1 MESNKSLTTLPT
13 QNLLKPKSF
22 WEKDE
27 GTTGMILLAAM
38 VFGGGFI
45 LLKLLP
51 FIITLLSNII
61 TASILAAVV
70 GLIFLVATS
79 PRTATLLKYIF
90 KKVSQSITYAF
101 IEYDP
106 FGILR
111 TCRDEISKM
120 SSTLSSQV
128 NNLRGQKIAL
138 KRDIDGNTSDREKAA
153 SMAKR
158 YPETAQAKVNRRQFM
173 RLSESNEKLAKV
185 YRVMEVL
192 EAALSKYDEACGMLV
207 EDINNEIRVK
217 EKEYKAL
224 SKGYSAIQTAKKIL
238 SGGTDAQEVFDM
250 TMEYLAQDYGNKMG
264 EIEGFLKTSQSFIAG
279 FDLQNDLYDEQ
290 ALKAIEQWTK
300 QSDSLL
306 LGDKDDLRLLG
317 PSLTVQGLDDTKTP
331 NYVELLN
338 KVNN

>member
-1 MESNKSLTTLPT
+1 MESKSLTTLPT

-27 GTTGMILLAAM
+27 GTTGMVLLAAT
-38 VFGGGFI
+38 VFGGGFV
-45 LLKLLP
+45 LYKLLP
-51 FIITLLSNII
+51 LIITLLSNII

-70 GLIFLVATS
+70 GLIALVVTS
-79 PRTATLLKYIF
+79 PRTWTLLGYIF
-90 KKVSQSITYAF
+90 KKISKTITYAF

-111 TCRDEISKM
+111 TCRDEIGKLSA
-120 SSTLSSQV
+120 TLSGQV

-138 KRDIDGNTSDREKAA
+138 KRVIDENTTEREQAGNL
-153 SMAKR
+153 AKR
-158 YPETAQAKVNRRQFM
+158 APETARAKVSRRQFM
-173 RLSESNEKLAKV
+173 RLSESNERLAKV

-192 EAALSKYDEACGMLV
+192 EAALSKYDEACTMLV
-207 EDINNEIRVK
+207 EDIDNEISVK
-217 EKEYKAL
+217 ETEYKAL

-264 EIEGFLKTSQSFIAG
+264 EIEGFLKTSQNFIAG
-279 FDLQNDLYDEQ
+279 FDLQNDMYDEQ
-290 ALKAIEQWTK
+290 ALKAIEQWTS

-317 PSLTVQGLDDTKTP
+317 PDLTVSGLSDTKTTP

>member
-1 MESNKSLTTLPT
+1 MESNKSLTRLPT
-13 QNLLKPKSF
+13 QNLLKTKSF

-27 GTTGMILLAAM
+27 GTMGMVLLALM
-38 VFGGGFI
+38 TIGGGVV
-45 LLKLLP
+45 LYKLLP
-51 FIITLLSNII
+51 IIIRLLSDII
-61 TASILAAVV
+61 SASILAAVV
-70 GLIFLVATS
+70 AVIFYAATS
-79 PRTATLLKYIF
+79 PRTWTLVSYLF
-90 KKVSQSITYAF
+90 KKISKSITYAF

-120 SSTLSSQV
+120 SVTLSGQV
-128 NNLRGQKIAL
+128 NNLRGQKTAL
-138 KRDIDGNTSDREKAA
+138 KRVIDGNTSAREKAA
-153 SMAKR
+153 NLAKR
-158 YPETAQAKVNRRQFM
+158 DPETAQAKVNRRQFM

-192 EAALSKYDEACGMLV
+192 EAALSKYDEACTMLV
-207 EDINNEIRVK
+207 EDIDNEITVK
-217 EKEYKAL
+217 ENEYNAL
-224 SKGYSAIQTAKKIL
+224 SKGYSAIKTAKAIL

-264 EIEGFLKTSQSFIAG
+264 EIEGFLKTSQNFIAG
-279 FDLQNDLYDEQ
+279 FDLQNDMYDEQ

-317 PSLTVQGLDDTKTP
+317 PDLTVQGLDDTKTP
-331 NYVELLN
+331 NYVELFN